1 MKISANNIIDIT
13 QFQSDH
19 IITIDVN
26 YERIND
32 EVEIPIAAACGMYYD
47 TIKEDFESFVE
58 HVMGFIF
65 QRDFIIENE
74 HESNRSGS
82 VSYYA
87 TFYPTDEAG
96 NIRDKYLVFFRSS
109 DHKSKSD
116 FDSKMKR
123 RNYHKSIAKKYKRS
137 DDKNQ
142 QWRFRDIVIGTEAYP
157 SYNKALDAIADM
169 LNAMQD
175 GTYFEQ

>member
-74 HESNRSGS
+74 HESNRSGF

-96 NIRDKYLVFFRSS
+96 NIR
-109 DHKSKSD
+109 
-116 FDSKMKR
+116 
-123 RNYHKSIAKKYKRS
+123 
-137 DDKNQ
+137 
-142 QWRFRDIVIGTEAYP
+142 
-157 SYNKALDAIADM
+157 
-169 LNAMQD
+169 
-175 GTYFEQ
+175 